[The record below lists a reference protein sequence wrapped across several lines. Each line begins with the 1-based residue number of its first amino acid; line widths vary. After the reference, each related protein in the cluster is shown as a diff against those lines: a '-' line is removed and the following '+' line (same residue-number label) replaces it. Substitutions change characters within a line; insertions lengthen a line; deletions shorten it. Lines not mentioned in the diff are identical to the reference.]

1 MSVVQAEVVT
11 MGECLVSLIARDRG
25 PLAES
30 ETFRRTVAG
39 AEANVAVGLARL
51 GHSVAY
57 VGRVGA
63 DAFGAV
69 IRRRLRGEGVD
80 VDHLTTDPSGPT
92 GLMVRELRD
101 LGPME
106 VIYHRGGSA
115 GSRLDPSDVDAARGL
130 VEGARWL
137 HLTGITPALSASA
150 AAAVVRAKELARSAG
165 VAVSLDLNIRRRLWS
180 EADAAVALRGLL
192 DGCDLVLGGLD
203 EVALVGGL
211 AGSLEEGGR
220 ADPEA
225 AAGALLAAG
234 AGRVIVKLGADG
246 ALLRDAD
253 GTTLRS
259 PALAVTGVVDPVGAG
274 DASTAG
280 YLALTLEEA
289 PADVALRAANA
300 CGALAV
306 STVGDLTGLPDRP
319 TLDALLSDAGGP
331 DTIR

>member
-1 MSVVQAEVVT
+1 MASHVPEVVT
-11 MGECLVSLIARDRG
+11 LGECLVSLIAQERG

-30 ETFRRTVAG
+30 TTFRRTVAG
-39 AEANVAVGLARL
+39 AEANVSVGLARL
-51 GHSVAY
+51 GHAVTY

-63 DAFGAV
+63 DAFGTV
-69 IRRRLRGEGVD
+69 IRRQLRGEGVD

-106 VIYHRGGSA
+106 VIYHRAGSA
-115 GSRLDPSDVDAARGL
+115 ASHLTPEDVDAASEL
-130 VEGARWL
+130 INGARWL
-137 HLTGITPALSASA
+137 HLTGITPALSPSA
-150 AAAVVRAKELARSAG
+150 AAAVVRAKELARAAG
-165 VAVSLDLNIRRRLWS
+165 TSVSLDLNIRRRLWS
-180 EADAAVALRGLL
+180 EADAAVALRSLV
-192 DGCDLVLGGLD
+192 DGCDLVLGGLE

-211 AGSLEEGGR
+211 AGSLEEGSR
-220 ADPEA
+220 ADAEA
-225 AAGALLAAG
+225 AADSLLAAG

-246 ALLRDAD
+246 ALLRDAG

-259 PALAVTGVVDPVGAG
+259 PALRVPQVVDPVGAG
-274 DASTAG
+274 DAFTAG
-280 YLALTLEEA
+280 YLALTLEGA
-289 PADVALRAANA
+289 PAQLALRAANV

-319 TLDALLSDAGGP
+319 TLEALMGGGSL